1 MKGLRCHSMNLI
13 EKILA
18 KASGKR
24 EVVAGE
30 IVDAKIDCAM
40 VNEITG
46 HLTIKYFDEVGAKD
60 VWDREK
66 IVIVIDHTVP
76 AATVEAAELHKIVRD
91 FARRHK
97 ITAFYDVG
105 RGGIAHQIM
114 VEKGHVVPGSLIV
127 GADSHTCTYGAL
139 GAFSTGIGSTE
150 MAAVFING
158 RLWFKVPKVIKV
170 NVTGEFKE
178 YVMAKDLFLNIA
190 KTLGEDGANY
200 MGIEFCGP
208 AIEGMSVDGRLTLCN
223 MVIEV
228 GAKAGIVPVDQKTL
242 EYLNGRV
249 KDKIK
254 PLKGD
259 EDSAY
264 ERVMEV
270 DASSLQPLIAC
281 PSSVDNVKPVSEV
294 EGIELDQVFIG
305 SCTNGRLEDLRV
317 AAKILEGKKVNERT
331 RLVIVPASQEVYL
344 SALKEGLIETF
355 IKSGAVVANPTCGA
369 CYGGHLGVLASG
381 EVCLSTT
388 NRNFVGRMGSPK
400 SKVYLAS
407 PATAAAS
414 AIEGKIVDP
423 TSFAKGGRI

>member
-1 MKGLRCHSMNLI
+1 MNLI

-18 KASGKR
+18 KASGKK

-414 AIEGKIVDP
+414 AVEGKIVDP

>member
-1 MKGLRCHSMNLI
+1 MNLI

-18 KASGKR
+18 KASGKK

-423 TSFAKGGRI
+423 TSFAKGERI

>member
-1 MKGLRCHSMNLI
+1 MKGLRCQLMNLI

-30 IVDAKIDCAM
+30 IVDAKVDCAM

-46 HLTIKYFDEVGAKD
+46 HLTIKYFNEVGARD
-60 VWDREK
+60 VWDRDR

-76 AATVEAAELHKIVRD
+76 AATVEAAELHKIVRE
-91 FARRHK
+91 FARRHMIK
-97 ITAFYDVG
+97 AFYDVG

-114 VEKGHVVPGSLIV
+114 VEKGHVLPGSLIV

-158 RLWFKVPKVIKV
+158 RLWFKVPKAIKV
-170 NVTGEFKE
+170 NVAGRFKE
-178 YVMAKDLFLNIA
+178 YVTAKDLFLSIA

-208 AIEGMSVDGRLTLCN
+208 TIEEMSVDGRLTLCN

-228 GAKAGIVPVDQKTL
+228 GAKAGIVAADEKTMA
-242 EYLNGRV
+242 YLKGRV
-249 KDKIK
+249 NERIS
-254 PLKGD
+254 PIKGD
-259 EDSAY
+259 EDAEY
-264 ERVMEV
+264 EKVIEV
-270 DASSLQPLIAC
+270 DAGSLQPLVAC
-281 PSSVDNVKPVSEV
+281 PSSVDNVKPASEV
-294 EGIELDQVFIG
+294 EGVELDQVFIG

-317 AAKILEGKKVNERT
+317 AAKILDGKKVNERT

-355 IKSGAVVANPTCGA
+355 VKSGAVVANPTCGA
-369 CYGGHLGVLASG
+369 CYGGHIGVLASG

-414 AIEGKIVDP
+414 ALEGRIVDP
-423 TSFAKGGRI
+423 TSFARGERP

>member
-1 MKGLRCHSMNLI
+1 MNLI

-18 KASGKR
+18 KASGKK

-60 VWDREK
+60 VWDRKK

-259 EDSAY
+259 EVSAY

-423 TSFAKGGRI
+423 TSFAKGERI

>member
-1 MKGLRCHSMNLI
+1 VKGLRCHSMNLI

-423 TSFAKGGRI
+423 TSFAKGERI

>member
-1 MKGLRCHSMNLI
+1 MNLI

-18 KASGKR
+18 KASGKK

-259 EDSAY
+259 EVSAY

-381 EVCLSTT
+381 EICLSTT

-423 TSFAKGGRI
+423 TSFAKGERI

>member
-1 MKGLRCHSMNLI
+1 MNLI

-18 KASGKR
+18 KASGKK

-270 DASSLQPLIAC
+270 DASSLHPLIAC

-317 AAKILEGKKVNERT
+317 AAKILEGKKVSERT

>member
-1 MKGLRCHSMNLI
+1 MNLI

-18 KASGKR
+18 KASGKK

-46 HLTIKYFDEVGAKD
+46 HLTIKYFNEVGAKE

-97 ITAFYDVG
+97 IRAFYDVG

-170 NVTGEFKE
+170 NVTGGFKE

-208 AIEGMSVDGRLTLCN
+208 TIEGMSVDGRLTLCN

-228 GAKAGIVPVDQKTL
+228 GAKAGIVPTDEKTL
-242 EYLNGRV
+242 EYLKGRV
-249 KDKIK
+249 KDKIM

-259 EDSAY
+259 EDSEY
-264 ERVMEV
+264 ERVIEV
-270 DASSLQPLIAC
+270 DASSLQPLVAC

-294 EGIELDQVFIG
+294 EGVELDQVFIG

-317 AAKILEGKKVNERT
+317 AAKILDGKKVNERT
-331 RLVIVPASQEVYL
+331 RLIIVPASQEVYL
-344 SALKEGLIETF
+344 SALKDGLIETF
-355 IKSGAVVANPTCGA
+355 IRSGAVVANPTCGA
-369 CYGGHLGVLASG
+369 CYGGHIGVLASG

-388 NRNFVGRMGSPK
+388 NRNFVGRMGSSK

-414 AIEGKIVDP
+414 AVEGKIVDP
-423 TSFAKGGRI
+423 TSFARGGRP

>member
-1 MKGLRCHSMNLI
+1 MNLI

-18 KASGKR
+18 KASGKK

-259 EDSAY
+259 EVSAY